1 MKAFVSMLLTLAVP
15 GAGHFYLGRRARGV
29 AFFCIIVFMFA
40 IGLSIDGGIYTLAE
54 SKGSALKTLASL
66 GSMGSGVLYVLANW
80 RQAYGD
86 VTSQTFE
93 YGKTFTLTAGLMNL
107 LLMVDCF
114 DIAMGR
120 KS

>member
-1 MKAFVSMLLTLAVP
+1 MNAFVSMLLALVVP
-15 GAGHFYLGRRARGV
+15 GAGHFYLGRRVRAV

-40 IGLSIDGGIYTLAE
+40 VGLAVEGGIYTLSE
-54 SKGSALKTLASL
+54 SSGNALKILASL

-80 RQAYGD
+80 RHAYGN

-93 YGKTFTLTAGLMNL
+93 YGKTFTLTAGVMNL
-107 LLMVDCF
+107 LLMIDCF
-114 DIAMGR
+114 DIARGR